1 MKKIYSALIL
11 SSLISTGAFAQE
23 NLHLHSDTVVDEDTT
38 EKVLPQ
44 DAVKVPYVPSKALIK
59 KDIPES
65 NMQENTKDE
74 KVDEKPLEASF
85 KLKQDFIQD
94 NKSVSAFKEID
105 KLNEVLG
112 AKDTAW
118 FNPLPNDKDFTI
130 VYKQLSDEDSE
141 KILKTED
148 YKDYRFAIMSFYYQD
163 KKQGDQLSILLPSK
177 YEGAV
182 RIEKYGSSEN
192 SINTDLMVDS
202 KGRLVSILGPNEAIY
217 LKKKEFRPIEAT
229 KTKGSNIILY

>member
-23 NLHLHSDTVVDEDTT
+23 NLHLHPDTVVDQDTT

-44 DAVKVPYVPSKALIK
+44 DAVKVPYEPSKALIK
-59 KDIPES
+59 KDAPDSSTVKPEII
-65 NMQENTKDE
+65 
-74 KVDEKPLEASF
+74 DEKPLEASF
-85 KLKQDFIQD
+85 KLKPDFVQD

-130 VYKQLSDEDSE
+130 VYKQLSDEDAE
-141 KILKTED
+141 KIVKTED

-182 RIEKYGSSEN
+182 RIEKYGSTEN
-192 SINTDLMVDS
+192 SINTDLIVDA
-202 KGRLVSILGPNEAIY
+202 KGRLASILGPNEAIY
-217 LKKKEFRPIEAT
+217 LRKKEFRPVEAT
-229 KTKGSNIILY
+229 NTKGSNIILY